1 MSRENV
7 DLLVRAYEAWN
18 RRDFDALLLLVQ
30 PGVVLVQDP
39 AIPGAETVEGRD
51 ELQRWLRAFSDTWEE
66 FSLTPEKV
74 ADSEDEVAVVVRVE
88 AKGRG
93 SGVELDARVG
103 HLMTVEGG
111 KVSGLR
117 TFNDAEQVFAALR
130 SAG

>member
-7 DLLVRAYEAWN
+7 DLLMRAYEAWN
-18 RRDFDALLLLVQ
+18 RRDFDALLSLVQ
-30 PGVVLVQDP
+30 PEVVLVQDP
-39 AIPGAETVEGRD
+39 AIPGAETVEGSD
-51 ELQRWLRAFSDTWEE
+51 ELQSWLRAFSDTWEE

-74 ADSEDEVAVVVRVE
+74 ADSEDAVAVVVRVE
-88 AKGRG
+88 AKGRS